1 MTSRLVRKGNRN
13 RGHPLAQEGSNQPKN
28 LLETFSRNLFFRKS
42 EKFYHKFFLL
52 SENWSANQN
61 MVLPEINSFVKNRE
75 NVEELGTGP
84 EYDENLNGTR
94 DGSPVDSGMI
104 SADDD
109 FVKYETIN
117 EESII
122 TYGTDPEEYA
132 DEQVRF

>member
-1 MTSRLVRKGNRN
+1 
-13 RGHPLAQEGSNQPKN
+13 
-28 LLETFSRNLFFRKS
+28 
-42 EKFYHKFFLL
+42 
-52 SENWSANQN
+52 

-75 NVEELGTGP
+75 NVEEIGTGP

-132 DEQVRF
+132 DEQVCKNICCIQRALSINSTCKNST

>member
-1 MTSRLVRKGNRN
+1 
-13 RGHPLAQEGSNQPKN
+13 
-28 LLETFSRNLFFRKS
+28 
-42 EKFYHKFFLL
+42 
-52 SENWSANQN
+52 

-75 NVEELGTGP
+75 TVEELGTGP
-84 EYDENLNGTR
+84 EYDENLNGTG

-132 DEQVRF
+132 DEQVRFFCSKIVFVSKVYQMDRLV

>member
-1 MTSRLVRKGNRN
+1 
-13 RGHPLAQEGSNQPKN
+13 
-28 LLETFSRNLFFRKS
+28 
-42 EKFYHKFFLL
+42 
-52 SENWSANQN
+52 

-75 NVEELGTGP
+75 TVEELGTGP

-132 DEQVRF
+132 DEQVRFFLCTKINFPARISSIIYKGLEQ

>member
-1 MTSRLVRKGNRN
+1 
-13 RGHPLAQEGSNQPKN
+13 
-28 LLETFSRNLFFRKS
+28 
-42 EKFYHKFFLL
+42 
-52 SENWSANQN
+52 

-75 NVEELGTGP
+75 TVEELGTGP

-132 DEQVRF
+132 DEQVRFRLYKNCFNGVRNGPYDTEWTV

>member
-1 MTSRLVRKGNRN
+1 M
-13 RGHPLAQEGSNQPKN
+13 
-28 LLETFSRNLFFRKS
+28 
-42 EKFYHKFFLL
+42 
-52 SENWSANQN
+52 
-61 MVLPEINSFVKNRE
+61 LPEINSFVKNRE
-75 NVEELGTGP
+75 TVEELGPGP

-122 TYGTDPEEYA
+122 TYGTDPEEFA
-132 DEQVRF
+132 DEQVRFFCEKIVFVSKVYQMDRLV